1 MADNSNIPEVD
12 DTKTRVTSKV
22 TTDTPGKS
30 APTIALSPEENP
42 AAQAAAPAA
51 ETMTRRTLKLQSLA
65 SLGNAPAAQAAAPAA
80 APVQTPAAAA
90 AKSAD
95 GDTRTRRTVKLT
107 SLAVAPAV
115 KPLNTAKPATSS
127 AGPQTVVVA
136 PADKNAAS
144 NTVTRRTQKLEA
156 LDTQDVVALD
166 EKSLSQQAAPAAKIS
181 AVGAQPSPQEVNK
194 PRQTVKVGGIAPA
207 HTPVI
212 DLSAKPGDT
221 NTRKTM
227 ILEPPKAEAP
237 TIDIDAANTK
247 TQKAA
252 KVTAVPAAAPTIDID
267 AAANTKTQK
276 AAKVTAVPAAAPT
289 IDIDA
294 AAVAQEKLKAGNVDD
309 TVKLQ
314 RPAPKPAMPGS
325 VAPVTQGSAPSAGGI
340 KLNKPKPA
348 APKPTAAPAAAP
360 AAAAAEASAGSA
372 TQAEPTGNLGKNQ
385 TPPKEKKGLK
395 VNTDALKDLG
405 SAPMVQGEA
414 PAAPNEDKPRRSSS
428 NSEPTG
434 LNVAFAVVGS
444 LAALIL
450 IFIALVATT
459 DYFNIWHPSDSGRVD
474 VPVISEYVYENI
486 DK

>member
-22 TTDTPGKS
+22 SPDTPGKS

-227 ILEPPKAEAP
+227 ILEPPKA
-237 TIDIDAANTK
+237 
-247 TQKAA
+247 
-252 KVTAVPAAAPTIDID
+252 AAPTIDID
-267 AAANTKTQK
+267 AANTKTQK

-325 VAPVTQGSAPSAGGI
+325 VAPVTQGSTPSAGGI

-348 APKPTAAPAAAP
+348 APKPTAAPVAAP
-360 AAAAAEASAGSA
+360 AAAAAEASAASAGSA

-428 NSEPTG
+428 NGEPTG